1 MKSICKIF
9 SKMSVIFCDES
20 NKLID
25 DWLLWCYSNYPL
37 ITRSKALLDFSE
49 FLVRGFWSWFC
60 KLALFDTPNGRS
72 KCVLEFFLAQTKQDH
87 GPLTP
92 IVTNNNNCKVWC
104 FGLEFSNFGW
114 KYTDFVAYVAPLTAR
129 VNLYMARTKVY
140 VYTLIKNLW
149 IWSQVSQKQ
158 N

>member
-1 MKSICKIF
+1 MVCF
-9 SKMSVIFCDES
+9 SRYC
-20 NKLID
+20 NH
-25 DWLLWCYSNYPL
+25 PL
-37 ITRSKALLDFSE
+37 IMRSKTSLDSSE

-60 KLALFDTPNGRS
+60 KLTLFDTPNGRS

-114 KYTDFVAYVAPLTAR
+114 KYTDFVAYVAPLTTLYWSSCKGVYLHKYNYSR
-129 VNLYMARTKVY
+129 VSCLMGSHEASDKITTTDYFVDSPAPHLLFFSYRV
-140 VYTLIKNLW
+140 
-149 IWSQVSQKQ
+149 
-158 N
+158 